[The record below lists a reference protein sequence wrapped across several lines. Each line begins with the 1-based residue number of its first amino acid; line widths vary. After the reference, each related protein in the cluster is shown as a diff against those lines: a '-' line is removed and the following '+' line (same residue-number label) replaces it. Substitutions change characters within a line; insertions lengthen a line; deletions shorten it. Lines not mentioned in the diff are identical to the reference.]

1 MKLPAFR
8 EWSSTV
14 AGGAVIV
21 ATFSVLSR
29 ILGLVRDRMLAAQF
43 GAADVTDAYYAAFRL
58 PDLVFQTLV
67 LGALSSALVPAFIKL
82 RNRSAD
88 DGWRLASGVLTVLAV
103 AMGCFAVLGIIF
115 APQLVG
121 FIAPG
126 FTGEQLQLTIVMTRV
141 IMLGVVLLAGSN
153 VASGVLQGMRRF
165 VAFSASPVLYNAGL
179 IAGIVLLVPLF
190 GPIGLAWG
198 VVLGAM
204 AHLTVT
210 ITAAARAGWRPR
222 WYWAWRDVDVRAVWR
237 LMLPRTFG
245 LAASQ
250 VSLVVTTAI
259 ASSLTAG
266 SLTQLTWADNL
277 QNVPT
282 NVFGLPLA
290 VATFPVLA
298 QASAANN
305 DSDFASILQQNLR
318 RILFFVVPA
327 AALLVTLRAH
337 VVRLVLG
344 SGSFDWSDTYYT
356 AQLLGILTV
365 ALVANSAIAL
375 LARAFYARHNTRT
388 PVFWAVVGVVVTIG
402 GSLILA
408 PTWGVQGI
416 ATATAAGVV
425 LQAIGLAIA
434 LQRHL
439 PFFNRSLVR
448 SSLTI
453 LVNAVVAALAA
464 RFVLELGQPLLAL
477 RTVWGVLG
485 QGAAAGAVGLGV
497 YLVLGLLTD
506 SQDTALVRQF
516 LERYRQPLLRLFRR
530 S

>member
-1 MKLPAFR
+1 
-8 EWSSTV
+8 
-14 AGGAVIV
+14 
-21 ATFSVLSR
+21 
-29 ILGLVRDRMLAAQF
+29 
-43 GAADVTDAYYAAFRL
+43 
-58 PDLVFQTLV
+58 V
-67 LGALSSALVPAFIKL
+67 LGAL
-82 RNRSAD
+82 
-88 DGWRLASGVLTVLAV
+88 
-103 AMGCFAVLGIIF
+103 
-115 APQLVG
+115 
-121 FIAPG
+121 
-126 FTGEQLQLTIVMTRV
+126 
-141 IMLGVVLLAGSN
+141 
-153 VASGVLQGMRRF
+153 
-165 VAFSASPVLYNAGL
+165 
-179 IAGIVLLVPLF
+179 
-190 GPIGLAWG
+190 
-198 VVLGAM
+198 
-204 AHLTVT
+204 AHLVVT

-259 ASSLTAG
+259 ASSLAAG

-356 AQLLGILTV
+356 AQILGILTI
-365 ALVANSAIAL
+365 ALVGNSAIAL

-408 PTWGVQGI
+408 PIWGVQGI
-416 ATATAAGVV
+416 ATATAAGVA

-453 LVNAVVAALAA
+453 VVNAIVAALAA

-497 YLVLGLLTD
+497 YLGLGLLTD